1 MSKTTII
8 LFSLYLSFTNL
19 IGQEVF
25 LSGPGFLPYEIY
37 YISAIDINT
46 GESDV
51 QLMEYIINS
60 TGTYDPEEGY
70 DQPIEFFLQFK
81 IELFSPELGFSEKT
95 TLIEMNSSKKL
106 SMAYPIHLD
115 NRDFNLNDSKIID
128 IYGDEVNNIDG
139 EKIKFQMESLDDD
152 QLDNILGSITAM
164 GKLPD
169 GIYDFSIKLSNFSHS
184 HSDIIESK
192 SINITTPTSLNM
204 IYPGGALTDTA
215 QNLVYTPYP
224 VFQWSTETC
233 LTCKLFIRVANFDP
247 GSHSSLGEAIEDV
260 TSLPIDQI
268 EGWHNIM
275 ESTAS
280 FSYPVIGARGLEEG
294 KLYVW
299 QIKKEL
305 PTTSGMDAYLSPI
318 SVFKLADPSATNQEG
333 FSTSTK
339 VISEPIL
346 IALKDLL
353 GEDPFDAYFGDDGEF
368 SHYLPNDTYRI
379 NTETTMSNDILKIID
394 QLKQGTISVVSI
406 SVE

>member
-60 TGTYDPEEGY
+60 TGTFDPEVGY
-70 DQPIEFFLQFK
+70 DLPIEFFLQFK

-106 SMAYPIHLD
+106 LMKYPIRLD
-115 NRDFNLNDSKIID
+115 NRDFSLNDSRIIN
-128 IYGDEVNNIDG
+128 IYGDEVYDPGG
-139 EKIKFQMESLDDD
+139 EKIKFNMESLDDD

-233 LTCKLFIRVANFDP
+233 LTCELYIRVAEFDP
-247 GSHSSLGEAIEDV
+247 ELHSSLGEAIEDV

-280 FSYPVIGARGLEEG
+280 FSYPVIGARELEEG

-305 PTTSGMDAYLSPI
+305 PTTSGAGVFLSPI

-333 FSTSTK
+333 FSTSTQ

-353 GEDPFDAYFGDDGEF
+353 GEDTFDAYFGNEGEF
-368 SHYLPNDTYRI
+368 SDYLPSDTYRI
-379 NTETTMSNDILKIID
+379 NTETTTSNDILKIID
-394 QLKQGTISVVSI
+394 QLQQGTISIVSI